1 MKYNSYTREK
11 NITFFLYLT
20 IPVIL
25 TALLVIYPL
34 LRLVLYSFTDWNGFS
49 ISSNFIGFDNYKKV
63 FMKMP
68 EVWLSL
74 RNNAIYLFGHLFF
87 IPVEILIAYY
97 LDRQRRLGGFFK
109 TMVLLPFI
117 MNGVAVSYMFSFFF
131 SPSNGA
137 MDAIM
142 AFLNQNSEQIKWL
155 SNPDIVNFTLTA
167 VSIWRFAGFHI
178 VLFLAGI
185 ISIPKELFEAAQ
197 IDGAGEGLI
206 FRKIVIPNIITIIEI
221 VLFLNVRGALQV
233 FDIPFVMTGGG
244 PGYASSTF
252 TLLTIKTAFNF
263 SSFGL
268 ASSLAVVLF
277 VLIILFSTIQNKFF
291 QGGTR

>member
-1 MKYNSYTREK
+1 MKYSTFERDK
-11 NITFFLYLT
+11 NFTLFLYLT

-34 LRLVLYSFTDWNGFS
+34 IRLAIYSFTDWNGFS
-49 ISSNFIGFDNYKKV
+49 LSNNFIALDNYKRI
-63 FMKMP
+63 FTKMP

-74 RNNAIYLFGHLFF
+74 RNNAIYLFGHFFF
-87 IPVEILIAYY
+87 IPIEILIAYY
-97 LDRQRRLGGFFK
+97 LDRQRRFGGFYK

-117 MNGVAVSYMFSFFF
+117 INGVAVSYMFSFIF

-142 AFLNQNSEQIKWL
+142 SLFNGAYEPLRWL
-155 SNPDIVNFTLTA
+155 SNPDIVNYTLTG

-178 VLFLAGI
+178 VLFLAGV
-185 ISIPKELFEAAQ
+185 ISIPRELFEAAQ
-197 IDGAGEGLI
+197 IDGAGEWLI
-206 FRKIVIPNIITIIEI
+206 FRKIVLPQIIVIVEI

-233 FDIPFVMTGGG
+233 FDIPFVMTSGG

-263 SSFGL
+263 SNFGL
-268 ASSLAVVLF
+268 ASAMAVVLF
-277 VLIILFSTIQNKFF
+277 FMIIIFSTIQKRIIK
-291 QGGTR
+291 GGAR